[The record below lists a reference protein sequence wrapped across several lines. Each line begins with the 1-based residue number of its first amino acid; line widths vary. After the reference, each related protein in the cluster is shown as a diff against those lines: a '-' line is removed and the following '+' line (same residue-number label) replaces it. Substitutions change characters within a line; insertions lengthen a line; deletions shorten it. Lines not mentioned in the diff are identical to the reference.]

1 MALLSQNYSTPFHG
15 RLGEVVGYK
24 WKGRMCMR
32 TYRHEVNYPNTES
45 QKRQRDWFVSMVRF
59 ASKATA
65 AIQLGLKQ
73 TAAEEQMTEGNYFVK
88 NNKKYFRTENG
99 KQAVDYEHLQ
109 LSKGD
114 AVDVYFKSPTFE
126 EGEQVSIEFE
136 KNTLSLHSSGSDK
149 VYVYF
154 YCPTLEAGFLAAPVE
169 RRSKILRVKL
179 PESWSGMEV
188 HIYGF
193 VIDREGRAS
202 NSTYIGVGRLNHYE
216 ERGRYIPINKAWNE
230 FVEIASEVNEPE
242 QDTMQ
247 PESDAKVSK
256 IDIFADMPKQSPP
269 E

>member
-1 MALLSQNYSTPFHG
+1 M
-15 RLGEVVGYK
+15 
-24 WKGRMCMR
+24 
-32 TYRHEVNYPNTES
+32 
-45 QKRQRDWFVSMVRF
+45 
-59 ASKATA
+59 
-65 AIQLGLKQ
+65 
-73 TAAEEQMTEGNYFVK
+73 
-88 NNKKYFRTENG
+88 
-99 KQAVDYEHLQ
+99 
-109 LSKGD
+109 
-114 AVDVYFKSPTFE
+114 
-126 EGEQVSIEFE
+126 
-136 KNTLSLHSSGSDK
+136 
-149 VYVYF
+149 
-154 YCPTLEAGFLAAPVE
+154 
-169 RRSKILRVKL
+169 
-179 PESWSGMEV
+179 